1 MQLIPSFR
9 RNSSGSFAS
18 LLFPV
23 GRDNNNKTNMFWAI
37 VTSQTVCKHIT
48 CVIFPLYMMFWYYF
62 ILYYTCYIRIYYYN
76 DYYYDLLLIPFNK
89 GLIMFMLDIL
99 KQFLF
104 TRVSESPIIL
114 IKVMQNNKFK
124 WWN

>member
-1 MQLIPSFR
+1 M
-9 RNSSGSFAS
+9 
-18 LLFPV
+18 
-23 GRDNNNKTNMFWAI
+23 
-37 VTSQTVCKHIT
+37 SQTLCKHST
-48 CVIFPLYMMFWYYF
+48 YVIFPLYMALWYYF
-62 ILYYTCYIRIYYYN
+62 VSYYTYYIRIYYDD
-76 DYYYDLLLIPFNK
+76 DYYYDLLLVPFNK

-114 IKVMQNNKFK
+114 IKVMQNNTLK